1 MRFVC
6 TYCQVCPIFLSSLV
20 SDKMGNI
27 CMRSA
32 ELIVLKDVFD
42 IELYLY
48 WLLTA
53 GIVLKE
59 CLYILNSW
67 TLQLSDTKQV

>member
-1 MRFVC
+1 ML
-6 TYCQVCPIFLSSLV
+6 Y
-20 SDKMGNI
+20 
-27 CMRSA
+27 A

-48 WLLTA
+48 CLLTA

-59 CLYILNSW
+59 CLYILNRW
-67 TLQLSDTKQV
+67 TLQLSDTKQVSIMSLQQPNKSKN

>member
-1 MRFVC
+1 MEHLNLLLLILSSMCSLVYLISMRFVC

-20 SDKMGNI
+20 SDEKGNI
-27 CMRSA
+27 CMLSA

-48 WLLTA
+48 W
-53 GIVLKE
+53 
-59 CLYILNSW
+59 
-67 TLQLSDTKQV
+67 